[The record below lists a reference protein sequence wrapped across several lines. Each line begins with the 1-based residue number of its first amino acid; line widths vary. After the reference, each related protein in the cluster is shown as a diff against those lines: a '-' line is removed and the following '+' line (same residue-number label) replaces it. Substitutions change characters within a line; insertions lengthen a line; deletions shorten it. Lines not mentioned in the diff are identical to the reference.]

1 MDLRFPYSPAEVA
14 KVRMVQFGIVS
25 PDEIR
30 QMSVVHIEH
39 GETTERGKPKPGGL
53 SDPRLGTI
61 DRKMKCETCMA
72 NMAECPGH
80 FGHLELA
87 KPMFHIGF
95 MKPVL
100 SVLRCVCFNCSK
112 ILADE
117 EDPKFKQAMRIRNPK
132 NRLRKM
138 LDACKNKTKCEGGD
152 EIDVH
157 GQDSDAPV
165 KKSKGGCGAQQP
177 KISIDG
183 MKMVAEYKM
192 QKKKSDDPEQMPEPV
207 ERKQQ
212 LSAERVLSILK
223 RVSDED
229 CLLLGLNPEYARPD
243 WMILQAL
250 PIPPPPVRPS
260 VMMDTSSRSEDDL
273 THQLAMIIR
282 HNENLKRQERNGAP
296 AHIISEFAQ
305 LLQFHIATYFDN
317 DLPGQPRATQRS
329 GRPIKSICSRLKSK
343 EGRIRGNL
351 MGKRVDFSART
362 VITPDPTINIDQLGV
377 PWSIALNLT
386 YPETVTPYNIE
397 RLKELVEYGPH
408 PPPGKTGAKYII
420 RDDGQ
425 RLDLR
430 YLKKSSDQHLEL
442 GYKVERHLND
452 GDFVL
457 FNRQPSLHKMSIM
470 GHRIKI
476 MPYST
481 FRLNLSVTSPYNAD
495 FDGDEMNMHVPQ
507 SFETRAEVLEL
518 MMVPK
523 CIVSPQANRPVMGIV
538 QDTLLGCRKV
548 TKRDTFIEKDV
559 FMNILMWWE
568 DFDGKVPAP
577 AILKPRPLWTGK
589 QVFNLI
595 IPKQINLL
603 RYSAWH
609 NDTEKGY
616 ITPGDTQVRIEKGE
630 LLSGTLCKKTLGTST
645 GSLIHVIWEEVG
657 PDAARKFLG
666 HTQWLVNY
674 WLLQQAFS
682 IGIGDTIADAS
693 TMEKINETISNAKSK
708 VKELIKAAQEKQLE
722 AEPGRTMMDSFE
734 NRVNQVLNK
743 ARDDAGSS
751 AEKSLSESNNLKA
764 MVTAGSKGSFIN
776 ISQMTACVG
785 QQNVEGKRIP
795 FGFIDRT
802 LPHFTKD
809 DYGPESRGFVENSYL
824 RGLTPQEFFFHAM
837 GGREGLIDTAVKTS
851 ETGYIQRRLV
861 KAMEDIMVKYD
872 GTVRNSLGDVIQFL
886 YGEDGMDAVWIETQ
900 KLDSLKAKKT
910 TFDDMYAY
918 EIDDPN
924 WNPNYMLPEAVE
936 DLKGIREIRSVFDAE
951 VQKLEADR
959 HQLGTE
965 IAVTG
970 DNSWPLPVNIQRLV
984 LNAQKTFK
992 IDFRRPSDM
1001 HPMEIVESVD
1011 KLQERLKVVPGDDYL
1026 SMEAQKNATL
1036 FFNIL
1041 LRSALASKRVLK
1053 EYRLSREAFDW
1064 LVGEIEARFLQS
1076 LVAPGEMIGCVAAQ
1090 SIGEPA
1096 TQMTLNTFHY
1106 AGVSAKNV
1114 TLGVPRLREII
1125 NVAKKIKTPSLSVYL
1140 KPEVGKTK
1148 ERAKTVQCA
1157 LEYTTLRSVTQAT
1170 EVWYD
1175 PDPMSTLIEEDVE
1188 FVKSYYEMPDEEI
1201 DPDKISPWL
1210 LRIELNREMMVD
1222 KKLSMADI
1230 AEKINLEF
1238 DDDLTC
1244 IFNDDNAEKLILRI
1258 RIMNDEAPK
1267 GELDESAED
1276 DVFLKKIESN
1286 MLTEMALRGIPDIN
1300 KVFIKNSKV
1309 QKFDDNEGFKA
1320 ENEWMLDTE
1329 GVNLLA
1335 VMTNEDVDASRTT
1348 SNHLI
1353 EVIEVLGIEAVRRSL
1368 LDELRVVISFDG
1380 SYVNYRH
1387 LAILCDTMTYRG
1399 HLMAITRHGI
1409 NRNDTG
1415 PMMRCS
1421 FEETVDILLDAAVF
1435 AESDYLRGVTENIML
1450 GQLAP
1455 IGTGGCS
1462 LYLNEEMLKQAI
1474 EIPLPSYME
1483 GGLEFGLTPG
1493 RSPISGT
1500 PYHDGMMSP
1509 NYLLSPNM
1517 RMSPITDAQFSP
1529 YVGGMAFS
1537 PTSSPGYSPS
1547 SPGYS
1552 PSSPGYSPTSPGY
1565 SPTSPG
1571 YSPTSPTYSPSSPGY
1586 SPTSPAYSPTS
1597 PSYSPSSP
1605 SYSPTS
1611 PSYSPTSPSYSP
1623 TSPSY
1628 SPTSPAYS
1636 PTSPAYSPTSPAYSP
1651 TSPSYSPTSPSYSPT
1666 SPSYSPTSPSYS
1678 PTSPSYSPT
1687 SPTYSPTSPS
1697 YSPTSPAYSPTSP
1710 GYSPTSPSYSPT
1722 SPSYSPTSP
1731 SYNPSARYSPSLAY
1745 SPTSPKLSPSSPYSP
1760 SSPSYSPTSPSYSP
1774 TSPSSPTYSPSS
1786 PYNNSG
1792 TSPDYSPSSP
1802 QYSPSAGYSPS
1813 APGYSPSSTSQYTP
1827 HISEKDN
1834 KSVKDD
1840 KTGQ

>member
-1 MDLRFPYSPAEVA
+1 MDMRFPYSPAEVA
-14 KVRMVQFGIVS
+14 KVRMVQFGILS

-30 QMSVVHIEH
+30 QMSVVQIEH
-39 GETTERGKPKPGGL
+39 SETTERGKPKPGGL

-95 MKPVL
+95 LKTVL
-100 SVLRCVCFNCSK
+100 SIMRCVCFNCSK
-112 ILADE
+112 VLADE
-117 EDPKFKQAMRIRNPK
+117 EDHKFKQAQKIRNPK
-132 NRLRKM
+132 NRLKKI
-138 LDACKNKTKCEGGD
+138 LDACKGKTKCEGGD
-152 EIDVH
+152 DIDTQ
-157 GQDSDAPV
+157 GQDTDEPV
-165 KKSKGGCGAQQP
+165 KKSRGGCGSQQP
-177 KISIDG
+177 KLTIEG
-183 MKMVAEYKM
+183 MKMVAEYKL
-192 QKKKSDDPEQMPEPV
+192 QKKKNDDPDQLPEPV

-212 LSAERVLSILK
+212 LSAERVLNVLK
-223 RVSDED
+223 RISDED
-229 CLLLGLNPEYARPD
+229 CMLLGLNPKYARPD
-243 WMILQAL
+243 WMILQVL
-250 PIPPPPVRPS
+250 PIPPPP
-260 VMMDTSSRSEDDL
+260 DDL

-282 HNENLKRQERNGAP
+282 HNENLRKQERNGAP

-305 LLQFHIATYFDN
+305 LLQFHVATYFDN
-317 DLPGQPRATQRS
+317 ELPGQPRATQRS
-329 GRPIKSICSRLKSK
+329 GRPIKSICSRLKAK

-362 VITPDPTINIDQLGV
+362 VITPDPTINIDELGV

-420 RDDGQ
+420 REDGQ

-430 YLKKSSDQHLEL
+430 YLKKSSDHHLEL
-442 GYKVERHLND
+442 GYKAD
-452 GDFVL
+452 IIM
-457 FNRQPSLHKMSIM
+457 QPSLHKMSIM
-470 GHRIKI
+470 GHKIKI

-538 QDTLLGCRKV
+538 QDTLLGCRKI

-568 DFDGKVPAP
+568 DFDGKIPAP
-577 AILKPRPLWTGK
+577 AILKPKPLWTGK

-603 RYSAWH
+603 RTSAWH
-609 NDTEKGY
+609 AESETGP
-616 ITPGDTQVRIEKGE
+616 ITPGDTHVRIEKGE
-630 LLSGTLCKKTLGTST
+630 VISGTLCKKTLGTST

-674 WLLQQAFS
+674 WLLQNGFS
-682 IGIGDTIADAS
+682 IGIGDTIADAA
-693 TMEKINETISNAKSK
+693 TMEKINETISKAKNE
-708 VKELIKAAQEKQLE
+708 VKDLIRAAQDKQLE
-722 AEPGRTMMDSFE
+722 AEPGRTMMESFE

-751 AEKSLSESNNLKA
+751 AQKSLAESNNLKA

-795 FGFIDRT
+795 YGFIDRT

-900 KLDSLKAKKT
+900 RLDSLKMKKYE
-910 TFDDMYAY
+910 FDKKFRY
-918 EIDDPN
+918 EIDDGN
-924 WNPNYMLPEAVE
+924 WNPSYMLAEHVE
-936 DLKGIREIRSVFDAE
+936 DLKTIREFRNVFDAE

-959 HQLGTE
+959 LQLGTE
-965 IAVTG
+965 IATTG
-970 DNSWPLPVNIQRLV
+970 DNNWPMPVNLGRLIW
-984 LNAQKTFK
+984 NAQKTFK
-992 IDFRRPSDM
+992 IDLRRPSDM
-1001 HPMEIVESVD
+1001 HPMEIVEAVD
-1011 KLQERLKVVPGDDYL
+1011 KLQERLKVVPGDDLL
-1026 SMEAQKNATL
+1026 SMEAQKNATT

-1041 LRSALASKRVLK
+1041 LRSTFASKRVLS
-1053 EYRLSREAFDW
+1053 EYKLTREAFEW
-1064 LVGEIEARFLQS
+1064 VIGEIESRFLQS

-1140 KPEVGKTK
+1140 TPEVGKTK
-1148 ERAKTVQCA
+1148 ERAKNVQCA

-1175 PDPMSTLIEEDVE
+1175 PDPMSTIIEEDVD

-1201 DPDKISPWL
+1201 DPEKISPWL

-1267 GELDESAED
+1267 GELQDESAED

-1300 KVFIKNSKV
+1300 KVFIKQGKV
-1309 QKFDDNEGFKA
+1309 NKFDENEGFKP
-1320 ENEWMLDTE
+1320 ESEWMLDTE

-1335 VMTNEDVDASRTT
+1335 VMCHEDVDSRRTT

-1435 AESDYLRGVTENIML
+1435 AETDHLRGVTENIML

-1455 IGTGGCS
+1455 IGTGDCA
-1462 LYLNEEMLKQAI
+1462 LYLNEKMLQHAI
-1474 EIPLPSYME
+1474 DIQLPSYME
-1483 GGLEFGLTPG
+1483 GLDFGMTPA
-1493 RSPISGT
+1493 RSPITGT

-1509 NYLLSPNM
+1509 NYLLSPNL
-1517 RMSPITDAQFSP
+1517 RLSPITDAQFSP
-1529 YVGGMAFS
+1529 YVGGMGFS
-1537 PTSSPGYSPS
+1537 PASSPGYSPS

-1571 YSPTSPTYSPSSPGY
+1571 YSPTSPGYSPSSPTYSPSSPGY
-1586 SPTSPAYSPTS
+1586 SPTSPTYSPTS
-1597 PSYSPSSP
+1597 PSYSPTSPSYSPTSP

-1687 SPTYSPTSPS
+1687 SPS

-1710 GYSPTSPSYSPT
+1710 GPTSPSYSPT
-1722 SPSYSPTSP
+1722 SPSYSP
-1731 SYNPSARYSPSLAY
+1731 
-1745 SPTSPKLSPSSPYSP
+1745 
-1760 SSPSYSPTSPSYSP
+1760 
-1774 TSPSSPTYSPSS
+1774 SSPTYSPSS
-1786 PYNNSG
+1786 PYNSG
-1792 TSPDYSPSSP
+1792 VSPDYSPSSP
-1802 QYSPSAGYSPS
+1802 QYSPSVGYSPS

-1827 HISEKDN
+1827 QMSN
-1834 KSVKDD
+1834 KENGSKR
-1840 KTGQ
+1840 

>member
-1 MDLRFPYSPAEVA
+1 MDLRFPFSPAEVA
-14 KVRMVQFGIVS
+14 KVRVVQFGILS

-39 GETTERGKPKPGGL
+39 SETTERGKPKIGGL

-72 NMAECPGH
+72 SMADCPGH

-95 MKPVL
+95 MKTVL
-100 SVLRCVCFNCSK
+100 SILRSVCFNCSK

-117 EDPKFKQAMRIRNPK
+117 DEPKFKQAMRIRNPK
-132 NRLRKM
+132 NRLRKI
-138 LDACKNKTKCEGGD
+138 LDACKNKSKCEGGD
-152 EIDVH
+152 DIDVH
-157 GQDSDAPV
+157 SHDTEEPV
-165 KKSKGGCGAQQP
+165 KKSRGGCGAQQP

-183 MKMVAEYKM
+183 MKMVAEYKL
-192 QKKKSDDPEQMPEPV
+192 QKKKNDDQDQMPEPV

-212 LSAERVLSILK
+212 LTAEKVLSILK
-223 RVSDED
+223 RITDED
-229 CLLLGLNPEYARPD
+229 CQLLGLNPKYARPD
-243 WMILQAL
+243 WMILQVL
-250 PIPPPPVRPS
+250 PLPPPPVRPS

-305 LLQFHIATYFDN
+305 LLQFHVATYFDN
-317 DLPGQPRATQRS
+317 ELPGQPRATQRS
-329 GRPIKSICSRLKSK
+329 GRPIKSICSRLKAK

-362 VITPDPTINIDQLGV
+362 VITPDPTISIDQLGV

-538 QDTLLGCRKV
+538 QDTLLGCRKI

-577 AILKPRPLWTGK
+577 TILKPKPLWTGK

-595 IPKQINLL
+595 IPKQINLI

-609 NDTEKGY
+609 QETEKGF

-630 LLSGTLCKKTLGTST
+630 LLSGTLCKKTLGSSS

-674 WLLQQAFS
+674 WLLQNAFS
-682 IGIGDTIADAS
+682 MGIGDTIADHG
-693 TMEKINETISNAKSK
+693 TMQKISETITTAKNE
-708 VKELIKAAQEKQLE
+708 VNELIRAAQEKQLE
-722 AEPGRTMMDSFE
+722 AEPGRTMMESFE

-751 AEKSLSESNNLKA
+751 AQKSLAESNNLKA

-795 FGFIDRT
+795 FGFVDRT

-824 RGLTPQEFFFHAM
+824 RGLSPQEFFFHAM

-886 YGEDGMDAVWIETQ
+886 YGEDGMDAVWIESQ
-900 KLDSLKAKKT
+900 PLESLKLKRSD
-910 TFDDMYAY
+910 FSDMYKY
-918 EIDDPN
+918 EIDHPN

-936 DLKGIREIRSVFDAE
+936 DLKTIREIRSVFDAE

-959 HQLGTE
+959 YQLGTE
-965 IAVTG
+965 IATTG
-970 DNSWPLPVNIQRLV
+970 DNSWPLPVNIKRLV

-992 IDFRRPSDM
+992 VDFRRPSDM
-1001 HPMEIVESVD
+1001 HPMEIVEAVD
-1011 KLQERLKVVPGDDYL
+1011 KLQERLKVVVGDDYL
-1026 SMEAQKNATL
+1026 SLEAQKNATL

-1053 EYRLSREAFDW
+1053 EYRLTREAFEW
-1064 LVGEIEARFLQS
+1064 VVGEIECRFLQS
-1076 LVAPGEMIGCVAAQ
+1076 LVAAGEMIGCVAAQ

-1140 KPEVGKTK
+1140 KPGVNNTK
-1148 ERAKTVQCA
+1148 EKAKNVQCA

-1175 PDPMSTLIEEDVE
+1175 PDPMSTIIEEDVE

-1267 GELDESAED
+1267 GELNDESAED
-1276 DVFLKKIESN
+1276 DVFLKKIEGN

-1300 KVFIKNSKV
+1300 KVFIKNGKV
-1309 QKFDDNEGFKA
+1309 NKFDENEGFKA
-1320 ENEWMLDTE
+1320 ETEWMLDTE

-1335 VMTNEDVDASRTT
+1335 VICHEDVDARRTT

-1353 EVIEVLGIEAVRRSL
+1353 EVIEVLGIEAVRKAL

-1421 FEETVDILLDAAVF
+1421 FEETVDILLDAAVY
-1435 AESDYLRGVTENIML
+1435 AETDYLRGVTENIML

-1455 IGTGGCS
+1455 IGTGDCA
-1462 LYLNEEMLKQAI
+1462 LYMNEEMLKQAI

-1483 GGLEFGLTPG
+1483 GGLEFGMTPG
-1493 RSPISGT
+1493 RSPITGT

-1509 NYLLSPNM
+1509 SYALSPNL
-1517 RMSPITDAQFSP
+1517 RLSPVSDAQFSP

-1597 PSYSPSSP
+1597 PSYSPTSP

-1687 SPTYSPTSPS
+1687 SPSYSPTSPS

-1722 SPSYSPTSP
+1722 SPSY
-1731 SYNPSARYSPSLAY
+1731 NPSARYSPSQAY
-1745 SPTSPKLSPSSPYSP
+1745 SPTSPKITPSSPYSPASPSYSPTSPTYSP
-1760 SSPSYSPTSPSYSP
+1760 SSPSYSP
-1774 TSPSSPTYSPSS
+1774 SS
-1786 PYNNSG
+1786 PYSSG
-1792 TSPDYSPSSP
+1792 ANTGYSPSSP

-1813 APGYSPSSTSQYTP
+1813 APGYSPSSTSQFSTQMDD
-1827 HISEKDN
+1827 KDD

-1840 KTGQ
+1840 KGK